1 MVAVGAR
8 AARAQ
13 GSPPQIREDL
23 VGRAAGQGG
32 ILECLRAFWYCPNA
46 VGVGIGGGQARGR
59 VRAQISH
66 VARARPAEPGDG
78 ASPGPCERP
87 RGACLRRDRLKF
99 GGKKTKTKTDSTAH
113 LPDDVLAPR
122 QAYPG

>member
-1 MVAVGAR
+1 LSAGGEEVARIAAGTKPVMVAVGAR

-87 RGACLRRDRLKF
+87 RRARGAELMMMSGLH
-99 GGKKTKTKTDSTAH
+99 DSST
-113 LPDDVLAPR
+113 
-122 QAYPG
+122 